1 MGLFLFVVRIESH
14 FMNHKQ
20 YSSDKSLQDFYKRV
34 SSKISTG
41 FIVKERNDKLPF
53 AILSKKRKKVN
64 HNFNFLI
71 SCLTFGLWS
80 LPWFYLSFVSNKE
93 KVILI
98 AIDEDG
104 NPFEDKCFN

>member
-1 MGLFLFVVRIESH
+1 MKINTITPEDNFSKFTEILREKVNNGFTVV
-14 FMNHKQ
+14 
-20 YSSDKSLQDFYKRV
+20 
-34 SSKISTG
+34 
-41 FIVKERNDKLPF
+41 ERNDKLPF
-53 AILSKKRKKVN
+53 AVLSKKRKKVN